1 MTVKTGTY
9 SLYGLTLKSEIPLP
23 CPQLESNQIVPDVEL
38 CECSEQELLTACD
51 RVSKAFQDD
60 GFWQCRIY
68 EDDTA
73 YVYWKDHFEFV
84 VSSDGRRVL
93 WHKLRDVTDE
103 VFLTYFL
110 GQVLSHC
117 LLMRGIEPLHATA
130 IVVDGGAVAF
140 LGDSG
145 DGKSTLA
152 ASFLSRGY
160 SLLTDDV
167 LVLKFQD
174 DRVLT
179 HPSLPRIK
187 LTPESAD
194 AIFNGRRAI
203 PMNSF
208 TSKMI
213 FPLQESQHVRD
224 PVRLR
229 AVYVLPEASS
239 DSPIAIG
246 RLSGRASFLPLIQ
259 NTFNNAVLSRDRIQQ
274 QFAFAERLVRLVPI
288 KQLSYP
294 KGLDHLPSVAD
305 TILADLENE
314 GITH

>member
-1 MTVKTGTY
+1 
-9 SLYGLTLKSEIPLP
+9 
-23 CPQLESNQIVPDVEL
+23 LEGDQIVPDVEL
-38 CECSEQELLTACD
+38 CECSEQELLTARD
-51 RVSKAFQDD
+51 RVSKAFEDD

-68 EDDTA
+68 EDETA
-73 YVYWKDHFEFV
+73 YVCWKDHFEFL

-93 WHKLRDVTDE
+93 WHKLRNVTDE
-103 VFLTYFL
+103 VFLTYVL

-167 LVLKFQD
+167 LVLEFHD

-213 FPLQESQHVRD
+213 FPLPESQHVRD
-224 PVRLR
+224 LVRLR
-229 AVYVLPEASS
+229 VVYVLPEVSS
-239 DSPIAIG
+239 DSPLSVAH
-246 RLSGRASFLPLIQ
+246 LSGRASFLPLIQ
-259 NTFNNAVLSRDRIQQ
+259 NTFNNAVLSRSRIQQ
-274 QFAFAERLVRLVPI
+274 QFAFAKRLVKLVPI

-294 KGLDHLPSVAD
+294 KGLDLLPRVAD
-305 TILADLENE
+305 EILADLRNV
-314 GITH
+314 GVAR

>member
-1 MTVKTGTY
+1 MTVY
-9 SLYGLTLKSEIPLP
+9 SLYGLTLKSDVPLP
-23 CPQLESNQIVPDVEL
+23 CPRVESDGLVPDVDL
-38 CECSEQELLTACD
+38 CECSAQELSAACD
-51 RVSKAFQDD
+51 RVSKSLVDD
-60 GFWQCRIY
+60 GFWQSRTF
-68 EDDTA
+68 EDETA
-73 YVYWKDHFEFV
+73 HVYWRDHFEFV

-93 WHKLRDVTDE
+93 WRKLHDVPDE
-103 VFLTYFL
+103 VFLTYFT
-110 GQVLSHC
+110 GQVLSYC
-117 LLMRGIEPLHATA
+117 LLMRGIESLHATA
-130 IVVDGGAVAF
+130 IVIDGEAVAF

-167 LVLKFQD
+167 LVFEFHK

-179 HPSLPRIK
+179 HSSVASIK

-194 AIFNGRRAI
+194 AMFNGRRAI

-213 FPLQESQHVRD
+213 FPLQASQHVRD
-224 PVRLR
+224 LVRLR
-229 AVYVLPEASS
+229 VIYVLPGPSY
-239 DSPIAIG
+239 DSKIAVR
-246 RLSGRASFLPLIQ
+246 RLLGRASFLPLIQ
-259 NTFNNAVLSRDRIQQ
+259 NTFNNVILGRSRIQQ

-294 KGLDHLPSVAD
+294 KGLDLIPRVAD
-305 TILADLENE
+305 KILADLKD
-314 GITH
+314 

>member
-1 MTVKTGTY
+1 MDSGSAEFMKTKRPTFTGRITS
-9 SLYGLTLKSEIPLP
+9 SLWFRQMAG
-23 CPQLESNQIVPDVEL
+23 
-38 CECSEQELLTACD
+38 
-51 RVSKAFQDD
+51 VSCGAN
-60 GFWQCRIY
+60 Y
-68 EDDTA
+68 AT
-73 YVYWKDHFEFV
+73 
-84 VSSDGRRVL
+84 SP
-93 WHKLRDVTDE
+93 DE

-152 ASFLSRGY
+152 ASFLNRGY
-160 SLLTDDV
+160 SLITDDV
-167 LVLKFQD
+167 LVLEFQND
-174 DRVLT
+174 TVLA
-179 HPSLPRIK
+179 HPSLPSIK

-224 PVRLR
+224 LVRLR
-229 AVYVLPEASS
+229 VVYVLPEVSKS
-239 DSPIAIG
+239 IHKCRWRLFGRGFIPAIDPEY
-246 RLSGRASFLPLIQ
+246 F
-259 NTFNNAVLSRDRIQQ
+259 
-274 QFAFAERLVRLVPI
+274 
-288 KQLSYP
+288 
-294 KGLDHLPSVAD
+294 
-305 TILADLENE
+305 
-314 GITH
+314 